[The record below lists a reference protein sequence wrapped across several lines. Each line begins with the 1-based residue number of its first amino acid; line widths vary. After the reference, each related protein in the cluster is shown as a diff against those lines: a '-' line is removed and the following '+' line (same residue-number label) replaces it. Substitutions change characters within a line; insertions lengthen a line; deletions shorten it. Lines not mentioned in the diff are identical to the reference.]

1 MRARKAVR
9 YPALDTLPRSV
20 SRELANAA
28 GMTTEEAIHSLFPK
42 PVVEKA
48 KLAVARP
55 GAAAG
60 SRFIASSFHAEDRCR
75 TFLERLR
82 WPDGVRCPRCEASK
96 GISRIESRCQ
106 FECGA
111 CGYQFSVRVGT
122 IFHASHLPLWKW
134 FLAAYVIGESR
145 DGISANQLKRLLGI
159 SYKTAWYL
167 THRIRAAMKDDT
179 SQPLREL
186 TEADEVAQM
195 RMGHKGKH
203 LTAYLDEQAF
213 RARNQGNP
221 YLFRDIL
228 LRLIGVESLP
238 YTQLI
243 ASA

>member
-1 MRARKAVR
+1 
-9 YPALDTLPRSV
+9 
-20 SRELANAA
+20 
-28 GMTTEEAIHSLFPK
+28 MTTEEAIHSLFAK
-42 PVVEKA
+42 PVIEKA
-48 KLAVARP
+48 KLAAAIP

-60 SRFIASSFHAEDRCR
+60 ARVITSSSHAEDRCR

-82 WPDGVRCPRCEASK
+82 WPDAVRCPRCEASK

-106 FECGA
+106 FECSA

-134 FLAAYVIGESR
+134 FLAVYVIGESR
-145 DGISANQLKRLLGI
+145 DGISANQLKRMLGI

-179 SQPLREL
+179 SQPVCEL
-186 TEADEVAQM
+186 TEADEGAQM

-213 RARNQGNP
+213 LEKNRGNQ
-221 YLFRDIL
+221 YLFGDML

-238 YTQLI
+238 YTQLT